1 MPGWLQAIVAPV
13 RAAMDEGNLQLVIL
27 DRRIQQVV
35 EGDPVVQRLCTVPGI
50 GPVTATAFVST
61 LDQVDR
67 FSGAHAV
74 EAYIGLV
81 PCEFSSGERQ
91 QRGGLTKA
99 GNTRLRWLLVEAAWS
114 IVRYRNPRT
123 ESLRA
128 WTEQLVL
135 RRGRRIAVVALAR
148 RLAGILY
155 AMWRDGTT
163 FGQPRSRGLRAAV
176 A

>member
-1 MPGWLQAIVAPV
+1 ME
-13 RAAMDEGNLQLVIL
+13 EGNRQLVIL
-27 DRRIQQVV
+27 DRRIQQIV
-35 EGDPVVQRLCTVPGI
+35 EDDPVVQRLCTTGI

-61 LDQVDR
+61 LDDVDR
-67 FSGAHAV
+67 FPGAHAV
-74 EAYIGLV
+74 EAYMGLV

-114 IVRYRNPRT
+114 ILRYQNPRT
-123 ESLRA
+123 AHLRRWA
-128 WTEQLVL
+128 EQLAV
-135 RRGRRIAVVALAR
+135 RRGRRIAIVALAR

-163 FGQPRSRGLRAAV
+163 FGERRASSHELHAAV
-176 A
+176 AS